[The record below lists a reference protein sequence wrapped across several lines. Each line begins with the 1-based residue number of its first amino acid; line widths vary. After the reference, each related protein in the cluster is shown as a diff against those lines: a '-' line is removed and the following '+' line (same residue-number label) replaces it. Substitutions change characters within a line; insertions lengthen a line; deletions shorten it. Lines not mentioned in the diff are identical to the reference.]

1 MEEVSNPLEEI
12 SANIM
17 EDMSSCVKAELASGI
32 INYYLSFHYLYCFIL
47 PTFIKL
53 LFDLFHVSSSQNSDR
68 KNSDIIISI

>member
-32 INYYLSFHYLYCFIL
+32 I
-47 PTFIKL
+47 
-53 LFDLFHVSSSQNSDR
+53 
-68 KNSDIIISI
+68 IS